1 MRIGGAGPKL
11 LFWGSPFLVA
21 WRVLL
26 TCVVSPAA
34 VVLQSYRN
42 GGLVKLFRAML
53 VLVATLLLDQIT
65 KLFVL
70 ASLSPGQSVPV
81 IPGLLYLTLVKN
93 TGTAF
98 GLLSGSSYLLSA
110 LAGIFLIGI
119 GYLFWRAEKSSIVNR
134 VACAL
139 LAGGAVANLIDRVRL
154 GYVIDFL
161 DIRVWPVF
169 NLADVALCTGALLL
183 VVYMVRSGAGGSS

>member
-1 MRIGGAGPKL
+1 
-11 LFWGSPFLVA
+11 
-21 WRVLL
+21 
-26 TCVVSPAA
+26 
-34 VVLQSYRN
+34 
-42 GGLVKLFRAML
+42 ML

-134 VACAL
+134 IACGL

-183 VVYMVRSGAGGSS
+183 VVYMIRSGAGGSS